1 MAEYNY
7 KVEGIYETDKG
18 SGKELTSFNF
28 TIKLSRFKEQGAG
41 THILRRF
48 LPICIKNQKKTPLLS
63 EIKHW
68 LITDIQKVSDEFPL
82 VGKEINKMN
91 EQEIQELACMYDLY
105 EIPLPNTTSITELRE
120 KAEQAYMQ
128 RILKIPMDTI
138 DEQKKLSFFKE
149 QSDGS
154 LKFDLGD
161 EILKVE
167 LIENFVGKKIE
178 EKKKTLSDFLHTK
191 NENTT
196 NFVQNIPNNNDIKQS
211 NMSNGLF
218 PSAEE
223 LTQGQN

>member
-48 LPICIKNQKKTPLLS
+48 LPICIKNQNKTPLLS